1 LHCFFSKKQ
10 TIVFLIPFFF
20 LIPNSNSLFLQKNI
34 YFYMKLSEMSTTAL
48 QIPEKLPNNT
58 RVWVYLS
65 NRPFTEK
72 EQVVL
77 NSQLAAFAQHWTAH
91 NLQLQAFSTVFDN
104 QFITLMVDESKA
116 GASGCSI
123 DKSVHFLQ
131 SIESQYDVK
140 LFDRWLF
147 AYQHREEMLT
157 ADRNEFTRLYR
168 TGILNDETLVFDT
181 MVNVLGDFKTNRW
194 KPLGKSWHKRL
205 I

>member
-1 LHCFFSKKQ
+1 MQ
-10 TIVFLIPFFF
+10 I
-20 LIPNSNSLFLQKNI
+20 
-34 YFYMKLSEMSTTAL
+34 SEMSTTTL
-48 QIPEKLPNNT
+48 LIPEKLPNNT

-104 QFITLMVDESKA
+104 QFIALMVDESKA

-123 DKSVHFLQ
+123 DKSIHFLQ

-147 AYQHREEMLT
+147 AYQHHEEIRT

-168 TGILNDETLVFDT
+168 TGILNDDTLVFDT
-181 MVNVLGDFKTNRW
+181 MINVLGDFKTKRW
-194 KPLGKSWHKRL
+194 KPLAKSWHKRL

>member
-1 LHCFFSKKQ
+1 MIK
-10 TIVFLIPFFF
+10 IP
-20 LIPNSNSLFLQKNI
+20 
-34 YFYMKLSEMSTTAL
+34 EVSTTNL
-48 QIPEKLPNNT
+48 PIPEKLPDST

-65 NRPFTEK
+65 HRPFTEK

-91 NLQLQAFSTVFDN
+91 NLQLQAFSTILDH
-104 QFITLMVDESKA
+104 QFIVLMVDESKA

-131 SIESQYDVK
+131 SIENQYDVK
-140 LFDRWLF
+140 LLDRWLF
-147 AYQHREEMLT
+147 AYQQHDEVRT
-157 ADRNEFTRLYR
+157 ADRVEFTRLYR

-181 MVNVLGDFKTNRW
+181 MVNILGDFKTKRW